1 MSPSLDSLQ
10 TLHPENSQEEP
21 NPWSDSAPTPPLV
34 MQPLQTP
41 SPGALDISSLS
52 GEMKSEHDRTH
63 HELDSQVPA
72 DTLDTFDPLAHQE
85 EQSAREAW
93 ANAEGHPP
101 PIPPPMQDSLPREP
115 ERESGTSG
123 STSTSTFPS
132 FSSFARSF
140 ALPSLPNMN
149 ISLVTGTGTATGTTR
164 GARPQSID
172 TATLMTTPIHPAAFA
187 TQQDTETSARG
198 SPKIDAE
205 TLSPHAVQSAPRREN
220 PSQERG
226 AGSKG
231 KDPPFDFQKFLDQM
245 KSKSAEPVARYLR
258 SFLNNFVKRTF
269 TVTDQVKLI
278 NDFLSF
284 ISQKMR
290 ETDIWKSA
298 SDVEFDNAMEGMEK
312 LVMNRLY
319 DVTFTPQMARSNPP
333 RPITTD
339 DLERD
344 RVLSQRTALFE
355 WIQPAHL
362 DVPTAEGTNG
372 FLLFASKVE
381 LVKINHYKAP
391 RDKLICILNCCK
403 VIFGLIRHMNSE
415 ESADTF
421 VPLLIYVV
429 LKANPENLLSNV
441 EFISRFRNPLKL
453 QSEAGYYLSSLMGA
467 VSFIETMDH
476 TSLSNI
482 TQEEFEKNVEH
493 AVQALAISRSQS
505 PPLPSSSSSS
515 GSSSPSVKPTSIT
528 PNRPPAHPI
537 PVPIPASSPPSSLH
551 AGEESATPLSLPSID
566 ARRFLQRT
574 GDSLSKPLNAIGRIF
589 SDALDGAE
597 EALTTQFTSPQTP
610 VNPPPRPSSVDQSV
624 PQTPYKPWVR
634 RSSPSRPAGRPPA
647 SHALVDDTPTH
658 RPTVQTPQML
668 AVAQNSYPASR
679 TGTPTAG
686 LDIPGL
692 QAEIDAAHTRAADAA
707 RGTLIQIFPA
717 VDQEVIE
724 WVLEAN
730 DGDLGRSIEA
740 LLEIGGGG
748 GGGGDDGN

>member
-1 MSPSLDSLQ
+1 MYVQQALRDLQNPVSYRAFARYCHIFTMSPSLDSLQ

-123 STSTSTFPS
+123 STSSSTFPS

-258 SFLNNFVKRTF
+258 SC
-269 TVTDQVKLI
+269 
-278 NDFLSF
+278 
-284 ISQKMR
+284 
-290 ETDIWKSA
+290 
-298 SDVEFDNAMEGMEK
+298 
-312 LVMNRLY
+312 
-319 DVTFTPQMARSNPP
+319 
-333 RPITTD
+333 
-339 DLERD
+339 
-344 RVLSQRTALFE
+344 VL
-355 WIQPAHL
+355 
-362 DVPTAEGTNG
+362 
-372 FLLFASKVE
+372 
-381 LVKINHYKAP
+381 
-391 RDKLICILNCCK
+391 
-403 VIFGLIRHMNSE
+403 
-415 ESADTF
+415 
-421 VPLLIYVV
+421 
-429 LKANPENLLSNV
+429 
-441 EFISRFRNPLKL
+441 
-453 QSEAGYYLSSLMGA
+453 
-467 VSFIETMDH
+467 
-476 TSLSNI
+476 
-482 TQEEFEKNVEH
+482 
-493 AVQALAISRSQS
+493 
-505 PPLPSSSSSS
+505 
-515 GSSSPSVKPTSIT
+515 
-528 PNRPPAHPI
+528 
-537 PVPIPASSPPSSLH
+537 
-551 AGEESATPLSLPSID
+551 
-566 ARRFLQRT
+566 
-574 GDSLSKPLNAIGRIF
+574 
-589 SDALDGAE
+589 
-597 EALTTQFTSPQTP
+597 
-610 VNPPPRPSSVDQSV
+610 
-624 PQTPYKPWVR
+624 
-634 RSSPSRPAGRPPA
+634 
-647 SHALVDDTPTH
+647 
-658 RPTVQTPQML
+658 
-668 AVAQNSYPASR
+668 
-679 TGTPTAG
+679 
-686 LDIPGL
+686 
-692 QAEIDAAHTRAADAA
+692 
-707 RGTLIQIFPA
+707 
-717 VDQEVIE
+717 
-724 WVLEAN
+724 
-730 DGDLGRSIEA
+730 
-740 LLEIGGGG
+740 
-748 GGGGDDGN
+748 